1 MVREIVFLLT
11 VPTKRI
17 LTMTLLRSLVIAA
30 TLAIGHGFS
39 HQQSAKQPL
48 LTPLSSRISSRRE
61 VLFHTASISALT
73 ITTPLLLPNIAPA
86 NAITACPNGSQN
98 CVRQTWTSPPSL
110 SPSDA
115 IAQLRETLA
124 AYPQEGQ
131 EDGKVDGGGYTIIS
145 DTLNGS
151 SGSIALEYKSS
162 GKGFFAKGFNGGK
175 PFVDDLIIES
185 SGNGAFE
192 FRSSSRMGDSDF
204 GVNGKRLSYIGGL
217 LKGKGWNGVMLT
229 N

>member
-1 MVREIVFLLT
+1 
-11 VPTKRI
+11 
-17 LTMTLLRSLVIAA
+17 MTLLRSLVIAT

-39 HQQSAKQPL
+39 HQPAKQPL
-48 LTPLSSRISSRRE
+48 LTPQSSRISRRE
-61 VLFHTASISALT
+61 VLFHTASIFAFT
-73 ITTPLLLPNIAPA
+73 ITTSLLLPNIDPA
-86 NAITACPNGSQN
+86 NAITACPKGSQN
-98 CVRQTWTSPPSL
+98 CVRQTWTAPSSS

-115 IAQLRETLA
+115 IAQLRETLS
-124 AYPQEGQ
+124 AYPLEGQ
-131 EDGKVDGGGYTIIS
+131 EDGKVDGGGYAIIS

-204 GVNGKRLSYIGGL
+204 GVNGKRLSYISGL